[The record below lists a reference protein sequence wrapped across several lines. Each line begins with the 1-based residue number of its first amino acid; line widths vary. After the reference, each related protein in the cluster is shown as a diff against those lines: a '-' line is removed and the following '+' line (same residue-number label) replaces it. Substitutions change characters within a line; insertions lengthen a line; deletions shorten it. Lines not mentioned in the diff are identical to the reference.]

1 MDAVPVVSE
10 RDLAQG
16 LADLEIDAGSLVLV
30 HASLSAFGIVAGAEQ
45 TVVQAVRSAVGPFG
59 TIVMPAQSWQLCDPD
74 FLDDPAL
81 GAGQRARVRDALPV
95 YDERLTPTRS
105 MGRIAE
111 LFRLQ
116 PDSRRSP
123 HPHRSFA
130 AAGLEAPEIT
140 RVHEPASPFGESS
153 PLARLYDLDARL
165 LLLGI
170 GFDKCTA
177 LHLAE
182 GRAAAGRDRAVVR
195 NGAAIEVQGE
205 RRWQTWEEPVV
216 DDGDFDAIG
225 SAFETAGRVR
235 RVTIGNALCRSMS
248 LAELVDFAVP
258 IMRSQRSD

>member
-1 MDAVPVVSE
+1 VVSE
-10 RDLAQG
+10 RDLVEG
-16 LADLEIDAGSLVLV
+16 LADLAIDPGSLVLV
-30 HASLSAFGIVAGAEQ
+30 HASLSAFGLVAGAEQ
-45 TVVQAVRSAVGPFG
+45 TVVQALRAAVGSFG

-74 FLDDPAL
+74 YLDDPAL
-81 GAGQRARVRDALPV
+81 GACERARVRNALPV

-130 AAGLEAPEIT
+130 AAGLEAAEIT
-140 RVHEPASPFGESS
+140 RVHEPESPFGESS

-165 LLLGI
+165 LLLGV

-182 GRAAAGRDRAVVR
+182 ERAAAGRVRAVVR
-195 NGAAIEVQGE
+195 NGAAIEVEGE
-205 RRWQTWEEPVV
+205 RAWQTWEEAVV
-216 DDGDFDAIG
+216 DDGDFEGIG
-225 SAFETAGRVR
+225 DAFEAAGRVR
-235 RVTIGNALCRSMS
+235 CVTIGNARCRSMS
-248 LAELVDFAVP
+248 LVELVDFAVP
-258 IMRSQRSD
+258 MMKSERHF